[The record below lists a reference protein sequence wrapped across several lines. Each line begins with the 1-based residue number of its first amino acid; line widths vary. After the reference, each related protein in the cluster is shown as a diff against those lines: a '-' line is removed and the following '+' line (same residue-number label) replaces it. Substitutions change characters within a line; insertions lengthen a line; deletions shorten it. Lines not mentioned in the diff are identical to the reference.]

1 MIKHLLQLTTTW
13 QQWLAV
19 DLMGSFHQ
27 NCSNNRFKN
36 KKKHNKI
43 DFNQCEFFYIRKKIK
58 TSVTY
63 KALQTFFFFCT
74 KYTLH
79 FSLQNVMSVNHP
91 WMKPFTGSNRV
102 FCHRQEVYSYK
113 YTAFKYVSTYECCS
127 TCSVGRSESSYTIY
141 IKILIF

>member
-19 DLMGSFHQ
+19 DLVGSFHQ
-27 NCSNNRFKN
+27 YCTNNRFK
-36 KKKHNKI
+36 KKKRERENKI
-43 DFNQCEFFYIRKKIK
+43 NFNQCEFFILEKNKNQCDRRGF
-58 TSVTY
+58 
-63 KALQTFFFFCT
+63 ADGFCT

-91 WMKPFTGSNRV
+91 RMKPFTGSNRV

-127 TCSVGRSESSYTIY
+127 TCSVGRPKSSYTIY
-141 IKILIF
+141 IKIIIF